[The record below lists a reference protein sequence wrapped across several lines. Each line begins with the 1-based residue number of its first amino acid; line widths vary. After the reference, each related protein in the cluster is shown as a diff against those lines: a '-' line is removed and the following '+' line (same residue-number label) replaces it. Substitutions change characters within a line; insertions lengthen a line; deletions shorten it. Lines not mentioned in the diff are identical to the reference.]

1 MHQSIGNTNRVNYII
16 IIMILSLFSFTSM
29 IVAVVSVAGK
39 GTKWCT
45 SLFIYTVVLGSVK
58 WFYI

>member
-1 MHQSIGNTNRVNYII
+1 MHQSIGNTNRVNCIV
-16 IIMILSLFSFTSM
+16 SLYKYDSSDLGLECV
-29 IVAVVSVAGK
+29 IVSVAGK